1 MPSVRDLQCFSRVFP
16 TSRVGRHPGK
26 PRESVVYCL
35 NKQFY
40 QQRHRNNDYSKT
52 RTVLSDPRITDLA
65 DRHGHLPKMVPQLLA
80 LINLPLC
87 EAGFSDKQ
95 ALSVNPLTALV
106 SCATEFTST

>member
-1 MPSVRDLQCFSRVFP
+1 MGYH
-16 TSRVGRHPGK
+16 TGK

-40 QQRHRNNDYSKT
+40 QQRHSNNDYSKT
-52 RTVLSDPRITDLA
+52 RTVLRDPPITEIA
-65 DRHGHLPKMVPQLLA
+65 DRHRHLPNMVPLLA
-80 LINLPLC
+80 LINLPLF

-106 SCATEFTST
+106 SCGTEFTST

>member
-1 MPSVRDLQCFSRVFP
+1 M
-16 TSRVGRHPGK
+16 GHHPGK

-40 QQRHRNNDYSKT
+40 QQRHTNIDYSKT

-65 DRHGHLPKMVPQLLA
+65 DRHRHLPKMVPQLLA

-87 EAGFSDKQ
+87 EAAFPDKQ

>member
-1 MPSVRDLQCFSRVFP
+1 MIYKAFLVYSQ
-16 TSRVGRHPGK
+16 HPAWVITPVNPEK
-26 PRESVVYCL
+26 VWSIAY
-35 NKQFY
+35 KQFY

>member
-1 MPSVRDLQCFSRVFP
+1 MPSARDLQSFSRVFP
-16 TSRVGRHPGK
+16 TSRVGHHPGK

-40 QQRHRNNDYSKT
+40 QQRHTNNDYSKT

-95 ALSVNPLTALV
+95 VLSVNPLTTLV